1 MEASK
6 EENEVRKQQPFDFGI
21 KSLKKQL
28 AAGGMSKR
36 DINKTVKM
44 YKERLYTRVA
54 EVREKMEKELLE
66 KNNAAN
72 K

>member
-6 EENEVRKQQPFDFGI
+6 EEVKEIKRQPFNFGI

-28 AAGGMSKR
+28 AAGGMSKS
-36 DINKTVKM
+36 DINKTVKL

-54 EVREKMEKELLE
+54 EVRAKMEKELLDAS
-66 KNNAAN
+66 NQ
-72 K
+72 